1 MHEVTV
7 TYLVEPEY
15 EEIMRYLSPENIV
28 KYTEMYGIEAHET
41 VNGTERITVSFEDES
56 LELEFT
62 EIENGYE
69 YTLIESTGLFADRQ
83 SKITVEKNEE
93 TEISAETRY
102 TLDTIWSFI
111 LDWLAASTVHQEL
124 ETTIENLVFEVME
137 DK

>member
-28 KYTEMYGIEAHET
+28 RYTEMYGIEAHET

-93 TEISAETRY
+93 TEISAETQY

>member
-1 MHEVTV
+1 MHNVTV

-28 KYTEMYGIEAHET
+28 EYTEMYGIEAHEK
-41 VNGTERITVSFEDES
+41 VDDTERITASFEDEL

-69 YTLIESTGLFADRQ
+69 YTLVDSSGLFAERHW
-83 SKITVEKNEE
+83 KITVEKNDE
-93 TEISAETRY
+93 TEIFAESRY

-111 LDWLAASTVHQEL
+111 LDRLAASTVEQEL

-137 DK
+137 DE

>member
-1 MHEVTV
+1 MYEVTV

-41 VNGTERITVSFEDES
+41 VNGTEQITVSFEDET

-69 YTLIESTGLFADRQ
+69 YTLIESTGLFAERQ

-102 TLDTIWSFI
+102 TLDTIWSSI
-111 LDWLAASTVHQEL
+111 LDRLAASTVQQEL
-124 ETTIENLVFEVME
+124 ETTIENLVFEVMD